1 MRRINTDPLY
11 VAATIAQAV
20 LEQLTHRVATL
31 DDMPVVREVIER
43 LDAARCAA
51 RDREPH
57 EPVEPD
63 LSLFEDA
70 LRDVPPWWPQDT
82 EVDR

>member
-31 DDMPVVREVIER
+31 EDMPVVRDVIER

-51 RDREPH
+51 RDR

-70 LRDVPPWWPQDT
+70 LRDVPPWWPE

>member
-1 MRRINTDPLY
+1 
-11 VAATIAQAV
+11 
-20 LEQLTHRVATL
+20 
-31 DDMPVVREVIER
+31 MPVVRDVIER

-51 RDREPH
+51 RSQV
-57 EPVEPD
+57 PVEPD

-70 LRDVPPWWPQDT
+70 LRDVPPWWPQDE

>member
-31 DDMPVVREVIER
+31 EDMPVVRETIER

-51 RDREPH
+51 RHRALDDAK
-57 EPVEPD
+57 PD
-63 LSLFEDA
+63 LSLFEEA
-70 LRDVPPWWPQDT
+70 LRDVPPWWPED
-82 EVDR
+82 EEIDR

>member
-31 DDMPVVREVIER
+31 EDMPVVRETIER
-43 LDAARCAA
+43 LDAARSAA
-51 RDREPH
+51 RHRTQNG
-57 EPVEPD
+57 EPD
-63 LSLFEDA
+63 LSLFEEA
-70 LRDVPPWWPQDT
+70 LRDVEIDL
-82 EVDR
+82 

>member
-31 DDMPVVREVIER
+31 DDMPVVRDVIER

-51 RDREPH
+51 RDQAPI
-57 EPVEPD
+57 EPD
-63 LSLFEDA
+63 LSLFEEA
-70 LRDVPPWWPQDT
+70 LRDVPPWWPE